1 MKRLSS
7 ELLKNYFIIVVLFAS
22 GYLGINFFL
31 KQYLIQQSINDIKQA
46 KFFLQEELKEM
57 EHQNIEYFY
66 WNAVMESPKANQL
79 FINIFFDG
87 DSFVEKNSPI
97 LYELDSQGEILKK
110 SENYVLNTRMSL
122 LNGETIGV
130 QIIRGTSKENK
141 FLKKIFRISFLGL
154 LLIIFVSY
162 RIHRYFYKKILTQF
176 EQIEKATSLINL
188 DHFNVNFD
196 KSAFFQEFSSIFAAY
211 EKMLERLEEQTTSQ
225 IEFVQNASHELRTP
239 ISVISGYVNLIDRW
253 GIDDKNILREAL
265 CSIKDETKNIAAL
278 IEKLLFLAKRGE
290 LKLDYE
296 EFNVSELVD
305 EINSEM
311 NILYPKAKLASKGD
325 STLIL
330 NSDRSLL
337 KQLLRNLIKNGI
349 MYSNQGSVKT
359 CYYISDSELILK
371 VKDNGI
377 GIDEKELE
385 KIFEKFYRVDKSRAR
400 DLGGHGLGLSIVKT
414 ILEILGG
421 KIKIES
427 KPKNGTTVFLIFNV
441 K

>member
-22 GYLGINFFL
+22 GYMGINFFL
-31 KQYLIQQSINDIKQA
+31 KQYLIQQSINDINQA
-46 KFFLQEELKEM
+46 RFFLQEELKEV
-57 EHQNIEYFY
+57 EHQNLEAFY
-66 WNAVMESPKANQL
+66 WNALMESPKANEL
-79 FINIFFDG
+79 FINVYFAG
-87 DSFVEKNSPI
+87 ESFVEKNSPI
-97 LYELDSQGEILKK
+97 LDRGDFQGELLKEG
-110 SENYVLNTRMSL
+110 ENYVLNTRMSL

-130 QIIRGTSKENK
+130 QIIRGTSKEK
-141 FLKKIFRISFLGL
+141 HFLERIFRTSILGL
-154 LLIIFVSY
+154 LLIIFISY
-162 RIHRYFYKKILTQF
+162 KIHRYFYKKVLTQF
-176 EQIEKATSLINL
+176 KQLEKATSLINL
-188 DHFNVNFD
+188 DYFNVNFD
-196 KSAFFQEFSSIFAAY
+196 KNAFFKEFSSIFVAY
-211 EKMLERLEEQTTSQ
+211 EKMLERLEEQTASQ
-225 IEFVQNASHELRTP
+225 VEFVQNASHELRTP

-253 GIDDKNILREAL
+253 GIDDKNILRESL

-296 EFNVSELVD
+296 EFNVSELVN

-311 NILYPKAKLASKGD
+311 NIIYPKAKLSSKGD
-325 STLIL
+325 SSLMLT
-330 NSDRSLL
+330 SDRNLL

-349 MYSNQGSVKT
+349 MYSSQGSVKT
-359 CYYISDSELILK
+359 SYYISDSELILK

-377 GIDEKELE
+377 GIDERELE

-400 DLGGHGLGLSIVKT
+400 DLGGHGLGLSIVKN
-414 ILEILGG
+414 ILEMLGG

-427 KPKNGTTVFLIFNV
+427 KPQNGTTVFLIFNI